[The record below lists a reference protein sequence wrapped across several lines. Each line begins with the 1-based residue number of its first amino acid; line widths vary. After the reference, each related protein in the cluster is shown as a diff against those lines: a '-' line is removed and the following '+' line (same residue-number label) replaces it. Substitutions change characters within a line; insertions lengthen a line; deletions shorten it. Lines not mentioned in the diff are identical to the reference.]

1 MSAMPGQVRLESAF
15 EFIILSYGVLRT
27 VVFLMKLYICQSF
40 KLFAVLRE
48 LINLIR
54 EGVGLRCLQEEH

>member
-27 VVFLMKLYICQSF
+27 VVPLMKLYICQSF

-48 LINLIR
+48 LISPIR
-54 EGVGLRCLQEEH
+54 QGARLRYLQEEH